1 MPQDAPLSQRNNAV
15 GYVIS
20 TAQTPQHRF
29 AASVPNPKSEP
40 PDWIGGAAER
50 LFHVMRVMVPRPV
63 VRVMAPWMVIWGRVR
78 LHRRGLGRR
87 VALVLLCCAH
97 RPHRQFETRVAFD
110 IGCRGKRW
118 DDDDE
123 GAGRDQARSATI
135 HDVHHEGSRKQWIT
149 PTSSFYHNLKKLTG

>member
-50 LFHVMRVMVPRPV
+50 LSHVMRVMVPRPV
-63 VRVMAPWMVIWGRVR
+63 MRVMVPWDEARFC
-78 LHRRGLGRR
+78 RRGLGRR
-87 VALVLLCCAH
+87 VALVLLRSAH
-97 RPHRQFETRVAFD
+97 RPHRQFETSVAFD

-118 DDDDE
+118 DEDDE
-123 GAGRDQARSATI
+123 GAGRDQARSATK
-135 HDVHHEGSRKQWIT
+135 HDVHDEGSRKQWIT
-149 PTSSFYHNLKKLTG
+149 LTSFYHNLKALAG